1 MARARLVDER
11 ERADR
16 GAAPGGDPR
25 ARLPAGRTARAPP
38 RRGGDVHRPA
48 RGRRP
53 RSPGR
58 AAARPG
64 CQRHPL
70 AGVIEGLSSAHRVV
84 APDLP
89 GHGASDVPPEGLG
102 ADAVPGWLDE
112 LIARTCSEP
121 ATVVGHAVGG
131 AIAARLAAHGGRVA
145 RLVLVDVLGLA
156 PFSPAPEF
164 GAALREF
171 LAAPEPSSHEQL
183 WRLCARDLDGIRSRM
198 GGAGRTSRR
207 TTSTASARSGPAW
220 RSAS

>member
-1 MARARLVDER
+1 MTGTSTALLEAGDHGPPVVLLHGP
-11 ERADR
+11 
-16 GAAPGGDPR
+16 GAA
-25 ARLPAGRTARAPP
+25 ATHWLE
-38 RRGGDVHRPA
+38 
-48 RGRRP
+48 
-53 RSPGR
+53 
-58 AAARPG
+58 
-64 CQRHPL
+64 
-70 AGVIEGLSSAHRVV
+70 VIEGLSSAHRVV